1 MTIVIIRGIFV
12 SNQQPPAPQQRK
24 LTLDIPANLSATY
37 SNAVII
43 TQTHSEIVFDFLQVM
58 PNDPRARVQSRIVMT
73 PMHAKLL
80 LKALNTNLER
90 YEEKHGE
97 IQTPQQPP
105 SLAEQLFGGFK
116 PETTDDGSAA
126 TNE

>member
-1 MTIVIIRGIFV
+1 MN
-12 SNQQPPAPQQRK
+12 NQQPAAPQQRK
-24 LTLDIPANLSATY
+24 LTLDIPASLSATY

-43 TQTHSEIVFDFLQVM
+43 TQTNSEIVLDFLQVM
-58 PNDPRARVQSRIVMT
+58 PNDPRARLQSRIVMT

-80 LKALNTNLER
+80 LKALGQNLER

-105 SLAEQLFGGFK
+105 SLADQLFGGLK
-116 PETTDDGSAA
+116 PDATDDGSAD